1 MFARAFD
8 CYVKDRLSE
17 LGMTNDY
24 LTYNADSFSVPYQ
37 KEEND
42 IDILVAFP
50 VGQEREQIN
59 LYFDT
64 MVREISEKGIL
75 HEAEFETKSVED
87 KAEAVLPETQSWE
100 PVEMTE
106 DGERYYN
113 EPLFDFE
120 YEM

>member
-1 MFARAFD
+1 ME
-8 CYVKDRLSE
+8 KGL
-17 LGMTNDY
+17 TNDY

-37 KEEND
+37 KSEND
-42 IDILVAFP
+42 IDILTAFP
-50 VGQEREQIN
+50 TGEERRQIN
-59 LYFDT
+59 RCFDR
-64 MVREISEKGIL
+64 MVREIAEKGIL
-75 HEAEFETKSVED
+75 HEAEFETKSVEE
-87 KAEAVLPETQSWE
+87 KAEAGSAEPQPWG